1 MDDRRQE
8 LLRLLH
14 RRRRVRLMAVC
25 VAAALGCGAAAAI
38 LAPKVLVGGVPQG
51 GPPTGRTCDSDGK
64 RPGQGVLVGLSD
76 QLDLDP
82 REVRH
87 NALRWRMLTP
97 AEREA
102 FLERYWR
109 LAGLDVQERDR
120 LLARYEAFR
129 SLPEDRQASLRRQ
142 ALELHDFLADLSPQ
156 DQAMVAGTPEEQR
169 AARLLELIERS
180 RGR

>member
-8 LLRLLH
+8 LVRLLR

-51 GPPTGRTCDSDGK
+51 GPPAGRMCDSDAK

-76 QLDLDP
+76 RLDLDP

-87 NALRWRMLTP
+87 NATRWRMLAP

-102 FLERYWR
+102 FFERYWR
-109 LAGLDVQERDR
+109 LAGLDVEDRDR

-142 ALELHDFLADLSPQ
+142 ARELRGFLADLSPQ
-156 DQAMVAGTPEEQR
+156 DQAVLAGAPEEQR
-169 AARLLELIERS
+169 AARLLELIERA